1 MRAAALSLL
10 LALPAGA
17 ALLEDRG
24 LSKPTRA
31 EFERLSQ
38 SLRLSPTW
46 RRVEAATRH
55 VPRRELRGSGLELAV
70 DARGGDAPVLVFDAA
85 RLPGLTEG
93 EALVSLA
100 RAGARAELAFPLA
113 VVEAEQAAWQTAL
126 RALCETAA
134 QDRPLSSALDSA
146 YRGSAVLLDAAAR
159 AGRAYPESLPSSPL
173 ARAGL
178 LLRLFE
184 KDPAVFHKAV
194 EDSLPPGALR
204 LAALEDL
211 FALRSRELA
220 ALRAVPPGPYVEL
233 GGRRYDAALVRA
245 AFRLRGTGELER
257 LRESLAAFE
266 TAGVVETR
274 EAFAA
279 WRRGR
284 PR

>member
-1 MRAAALSLL
+1 MRAAALALL
-10 LALPAGA
+10 LAAPAGA

-31 EFERLSQ
+31 EFERLAGA
-38 SLRLSPTW
+38 LRASPAW

-55 VPRRELRGSGLELAV
+55 VPRREQRGSGLEMAV

-85 RLPGLTEG
+85 RLPALTEG
-93 EALVSLA
+93 EALVALA
-100 RAGARAELAFPLA
+100 RAAARAELAFPFP

-126 RALCETAA
+126 RALCEAAA
-134 QDRPLSSALDSA
+134 QDATLSRALDAA
-146 YRGSAVLLDAAAR
+146 YRGSSVLIDAAAR
-159 AGRAYPESLPSSPL
+159 AGRPYPEGLPGSPL
-173 ARAGL
+173 ARAGV

-184 KDPAVFHKAV
+184 KDPALFHKAV
-194 EDSLPPGALR
+194 EDSLPPGTLR

-211 FALRSRELA
+211 FALRRRELA
-220 ALRAVPPGPYVEL
+220 ALRAVPAGPYVEL

-266 TAGVVETR
+266 TGGVVETR

-279 WRRGR
+279 WRRGIR
-284 PR
+284 